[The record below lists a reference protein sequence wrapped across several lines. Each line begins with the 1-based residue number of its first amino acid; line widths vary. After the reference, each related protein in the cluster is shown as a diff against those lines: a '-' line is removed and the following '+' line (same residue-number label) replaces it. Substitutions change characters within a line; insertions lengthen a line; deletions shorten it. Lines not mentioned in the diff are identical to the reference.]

1 LANKVLFCRRSHG
14 SPAGSK
20 KYVKKLF
27 FKKARK
33 KVAILK
39 VQQSFCDLFQKDPNY
54 HAVIHH
60 DN

>member
-1 LANKVLFCRRSHG
+1 LG
-14 SPAGSK
+14 SFLK
-20 KYVKKLF
+20 EQKYVKKRF